1 MNTSTVNFDSLPS
14 ISFSHATTNQ
24 PSLRSS
30 EDVIQKPKA
39 NRLLTP
45 DIVKPS
51 SPPTENTKNLKE
63 IKKSSE
69 RSSNWYK

>member
-24 PSLRSS
+24 SRIYSP

-45 DIVKPS
+45 DVVKPS

-63 IKKSSE
+63 IKESGE
-69 RSSNWYK
+69 GSSNWYK